1 MLDTIFKSG
10 ANRKQDQDELRE
22 LLAQVREER
31 EALAATLTRMNADS
45 AARTRDAQ
53 ANVAALRQESEQFN
67 ELRAR
72 VREATTELTQS
83 AGTIAALK
91 GELDA
96 LRGSESQLREEL
108 QAIRDGAHHARDD
121 ASAAANAVQGIE
133 HKLQAFAQLQEL
145 SATTEQRLTSLNALA
160 EHVSLKVK
168 ALETQK
174 QTVERAVVEAT
185 RLNEMVWGM
194 DAQIARLTQGGEQ
207 MRQAEDAVTRMEEVA
222 RVTAQQLAAAGA
234 AQEEF
239 ARESTRIEGQGR
251 AVAEQLRSTVERLSI
266 DKEEIDAFDQR
277 LQAMAKAVADTQASV
292 QSLAAKQ
299 QALAAI
305 ERKTDAIDK
314 AFTTL
319 QGRADELAQRQS
331 GLDSLAA
338 QLVQVEALGKRTA
351 AQHESL
357 LHAQRDVEAVRAE
370 LGEFHRAHAEAVQLR
385 DQLAVDRAALDAF
398 GERAAALLSRT
409 PELEARMATVLGRLA
424 SIDDGNRAVAR
435 LDERATELDGQVTRV
450 EARVQFVEK
459 LEQRV
464 NALHVLTADVER
476 KLADQLTRRA
486 EVEGVKSLCDTLL
499 TQVVDAQQKL
509 DGVAALQARVMPMV
523 SQVGTLMQTLE
534 KSQALVQSLKIDEAQ
549 VQQQRAQFAEL
560 TEQGKALA
568 AETAERLKHVRGVS
582 DELSRATALKEA
594 LLAELAR
601 VQTTQ
606 RDAIAQTD
614 AAEEQMRRA
623 DAMAKQAQAHC
634 TQVLRGEEKVAA
646 LEGRLGE
653 LDRSAEAVEQKIH
666 ALGDQEVLVQAV
678 KAEVENIRQISSR
691 SKADLQFVSEHRSD
705 VSELRAKVEDLLGRL
720 SETDDK
726 IELIESRRKMV
737 EEVQSRANSI
747 THMLEDIQV
756 NLEMLGEQRA
766 VVDHVGEKLARLD
779 FTLQEAHNTLR
790 ALQREREVAER
801 IEQGIKALR
810 TTRSGAVSDAVVA
823 GS

>member
-10 ANRKQDQDELRE
+10 ASRRQEQDELRE
-22 LLAQVREER
+22 LLTQVRDER
-31 EALAATLTRMNADS
+31 EALAAMLTRMNVDS

-53 ANVAALRQESEQFN
+53 ANVAALRQESAQFD
-67 ELRAR
+67 ELRSR
-72 VREATTELTQS
+72 LREATAEVTQS
-83 AGTIAALK
+83 AGTIASLK
-91 GELDA
+91 SELDA
-96 LRGSESQLREEL
+96 LRQSESQLREEL
-108 QAIRDGAHHARDD
+108 QAIRDGAHAARDD
-121 ASAAANAVQGIE
+121 ASAAAGAVQGVE

-145 SATTEQRLTSLNALA
+145 SATTEQRLASLNALA

-185 RLNEMVWGM
+185 RLNEMVWNM
-194 DAQIARLTQGGEQ
+194 DTQIARLTQGGEQ
-207 MRQAEDAVTRMEEVA
+207 MRQAEDAVARMEEVA
-222 RVTAQQLAAAGA
+222 RVTAQQLAAAGT

-239 ARESTRIEGQGR
+239 ARESTRIENQGR
-251 AVAEQLRSTVERLSI
+251 AVAEQLRATVERLSI

-277 LQAMAKAVADTQASV
+277 LQAMARSVADTQASV

-338 QLVQVEALGKRTA
+338 QLAQVEGLGKRTA

-357 LHAQRDVEAVRAE
+357 LQAQRDVEAVRGE
-370 LGEFHRAHAEAVQLR
+370 LAQFHQAHAEAMQLR

-409 PELEARMATVLGRLA
+409 PELEARMTTVLGRL
-424 SIDDGNRAVAR
+424 SLVDDGNRAVAR
-435 LDERATELDGQVTRV
+435 LDERCAELDAQVTRV

-464 NALHVLTADVER
+464 NGLHLLTAGVER

-486 EVEGVKSLCDTLL
+486 EVEGVKNLCDTLL

-509 DGVAALQARVMPMV
+509 DGVAALQGRVMPMV
-523 SQVGTLMQTLE
+523 TQVSTLMQTLE
-534 KSQALVQSLKIDEAQ
+534 RSQQLVQSLKIDEAQ

-568 AETAERLKHVRGVS
+568 AETAERLKQVRGVS
-582 DELSRATALKEA
+582 DDLGRAATLTEELH
-594 LLAELAR
+594 AELAR
-601 VQTTQ
+601 VQATQ
-606 RDAIAQTD
+606 RDAIAQTE

-623 DAMAKQAQAHC
+623 DAMARQAQQHC
-634 TQVLRGEEKVAA
+634 TQVLHGEEKVTA
-646 LEGRLGE
+646 LEGRLAD
-653 LDRSAEAVEQKIH
+653 LDRSADAVEQKIH

-691 SKADLQFVSEHRSD
+691 SKADLQFVSEHRND
-705 VSELRAKVEDLLGRL
+705 VSELRDKIEDLLERVRD
-720 SETDDK
+720 TDGK
-726 IELIESRRKMV
+726 IELIESRRRMV
-737 EEVQSRANSI
+737 EEVQARANSI
-747 THMLEDIQV
+747 AHMLEDIQV

-810 TTRSGAVSDAVVA
+810 STRNGAASDTAAV

>member
-10 ANRKQDQDELRE
+10 ANRKQAQDELRD
-22 LLAQVREER
+22 LLTQVRDER
-31 EALAATLTRMNADS
+31 EALAAMMTRMNADS
-45 AARTRDAQ
+45 ASRTRDAQ
-53 ANVAALRQESEQFN
+53 ANVAALRQESEQFD
-67 ELRAR
+67 ELRSR
-72 VREATTELTQS
+72 LREATAEISQS
-83 AGTIAALK
+83 ASTVATLK
-91 GELDA
+91 SELDA
-96 LRGSESQLREEL
+96 LRKSESQLREEL
-108 QAIRDGAHHARDD
+108 QSIRDGAHVARDD
-121 ASAAANAVQGIE
+121 ASAAATAVQGVE
-133 HKLQAFAQLQEL
+133 QKLQAFAQLQDL
-145 SATTEQRLTSLNALA
+145 SASTEQRLAALNALA

-168 ALETQK
+168 TLETQK

-185 RLNEMVWGM
+185 RLNEMVWSM

-207 MRQAEDAVTRMEEVA
+207 MRQAEDTVARMEEVA

-239 ARESTRIEGQGR
+239 ARESTRMESQGR
-251 AVAEQLRSTVERLSI
+251 AVAEQLRATVERVSI

-277 LQAMAKAVADTQASV
+277 LQAMARSVADTQASV

-305 ERKTDAIDK
+305 ERKTDTIDK

-338 QLVQVEALGKRTA
+338 QLAQVESLSKRTA

-357 LHAQRDVEAVRAE
+357 LQAQRDVEAVRAE
-370 LGEFHRAHAEAVQLR
+370 LAQFHQAHAEALQLR
-385 DQLAVDRAALDAF
+385 DQLAVDRTALDAF

-424 SIDDGNRAVAR
+424 LVDEGTRAVAR
-435 LDERATELDGQVTRV
+435 LDERAAQLDGQITRV

-464 NALHVLTADVER
+464 NGLHMLTAEVER
-476 KLADQLTRRA
+476 KQADQLTRRA
-486 EVEGVKSLCDTLL
+486 EVEGAKSLCDTLL

-509 DGVAALQARVMPMV
+509 DGVAALQGRVLPMV
-523 SQVGTLMQTLE
+523 SQVAVLTQTLE
-534 KSQALVQSLKIDEAQ
+534 KSQQLVQSLQIDEAQ

-568 AETAERLKHVRGVS
+568 AETAERLKQVRGVS
-582 DELSRATALKEA
+582 DDLGRATALKEE

-601 VQTTQ
+601 VQSAQ

-623 DAMAKQAQAHC
+623 DAMARQAQAHC
-634 TQVLRGEEKVAA
+634 AQVLHGEEKVAA

-691 SKADLQFVSEHRSD
+691 SKADLQFVSEHRND

-720 SETDDK
+720 RDTDDK

-747 THMLEDIQV
+747 VHMLDDINV

-810 TTRSGAVSDAVVA
+810 TRSNAATDAAPV